1 MTLLHLHKLVIKNV
15 VLPLRLFSFSCS
27 KLLLGVLERNPNMIN
42 NQIKTKSINN
52 SLKCGVLN
60 ARSINNKTEAVVDFI
75 LEHKLDVLCVTE
87 TWLQASDS
95 FTANSVTPNG
105 FSIVSNPRLNR
116 RGGGVAAIIKNDLG
130 CKRLANVCCSTF
142 EALLVKITSSTKSFV
157 IATIYR
163 SPGPLNNFLIELGDF
178 LSTLVVKYDDFLL
191 TGDFNIHMDK
201 TTDESTKKMASLL
214 QNFGLKQHVNF
225 PTHSGGHILDLVIS
239 KDNTQLVQSVSVA
252 EGISDHH
259 SILVDLSI
267 AIQKK
272 KVVKRT
278 FHQFKKLD
286 MVKFQQDIHSSELY
300 DNSSADV
307 DALAAQYHSVVSD
320 LVSIHAP
327 LISRTVTSRP
337 PAPWYTSEIALAR
350 QKRRRLERRWRHTK
364 LTVDREI
371 FVAQK
376 LLVNNMLYKAKAN
389 YYVNLVKSQ
398 SDNPKQLWTTI
409 NSLSGNTKSKVLP
422 DHDNLSSL
430 VNSFNLFFTGKVAQI
445 RANIGII
452 DHPDNVNSANHLSP
466 EVSSTAHMSVF
477 QGIKEADIKSIMK
490 KSPSKSCSLDPIP
503 TYLLQS
509 CETIV
514 SPLTKLINSSL
525 NTGVVPK
532 CFKHALV
539 TPLIKNSKL
548 DSNSMSSYRPIS
560 NLLYVSKLLERCVA
574 KQLNDY
580 LSSGAHC
587 EAYQSAYRPHHSTE
601 TALLRVQNDIL
612 TSIDNKEVTLL
623 VLLDLSAAFDTVDHT
638 ILLNRLKNIGIT
650 ELVYDWFSSYLT
662 GRTQAVFLDGVSSD
676 SVNLTCGVPQG
687 SVLGPIL
694 FNIYTQP
701 LGEIARKHG
710 LNYHFYADDTQLYTS
725 FSIKDSNTSV
735 LSVSECIADI
745 KTWMKSNLLMLNDS
759 KTEVILLGT
768 KQQLSKFSNLEI
780 SVGNANIKPCTK
792 VRNLGVIFDNNMTME
807 DHVNNICKT
816 SYFYIR
822 LLGKLRKFLDK
833 ETGAMITH
841 AFVTSRLDYCN
852 SLLHGISSSLTA
864 KLQHVLNT
872 AARIVTGTKIGNHI
886 TPVLKSLHWL
896 PVVQRC
902 AFKTALLTFKVIHGL
917 APSYLCELIRYSSTF
932 RDLRSINDVFL
943 DVPKSKS
950 CIGSRAF
957 VFSAPKLWNDL
968 PKDIRTCVSLISF
981 KSKLKTYLFCKA
993 FS

>member
-1 MTLLHLHKLVIKNV
+1 MNTKN
-15 VLPLRLFSFSCS
+15 
-27 KLLLGVLERNPNMIN
+27 KPNN
-42 NQIKTKSINN
+42 V
-52 SLKCGVLN
+52 KCGILN
-60 ARSINNKTEAVVDFI
+60 ARSINNKTEEVVDFI
-75 LEHKLDVLCVTE
+75 LDNKLDVLCVTE
-87 TWLQASDS
+87 TWLQANDS
-95 FTANSVTPNG
+95 FTAKSVTPNG
-105 FSIVSNPRLNR
+105 FSIISNPRQNR
-116 RGGGVAAIIKNDLG
+116 RGGGVATIVTNDLC
-130 CKRLANVCCSTF
+130 CKRLANVYCSTF
-142 EALLVKITSSTKSFV
+142 EALLVQITSTKTFA

-178 LSTLVVKYDDFLL
+178 ISTLVVKYEDFLL
-191 TGDFNIHMDK
+191 TGDFNIHMDNAS
-201 TTDESTKKMASLL
+201 DESTKKMTALL
-214 QNFGLKQHVNF
+214 QNFGLKQHVES
-225 PTHSGGHILDLVIS
+225 PTHSCGHILDLVIS
-239 KDNTQLVQSVSVA
+239 KDNTQLVHSVFVA

-267 AIQKK
+267 TKQKK

-286 MVKFQQDIHSSELY
+286 MLKFQQDICSSELY
-300 DNSSADV
+300 GNSSDDV
-307 DALAAQYHSVVSD
+307 DCLASQYHSVVSD

-327 LISRTVTSRP
+327 LITRTVTTRP

-350 QKRRRLERRWRHTK
+350 QERRRLERCWRRTK

-371 FVAQK
+371 FVTQK
-376 LLVNNMLYKAKAN
+376 LLVNSMLHKAKAN
-389 YYVNLVKSQ
+389 YYIGLVKSQ
-398 SDNPKQLWTTI
+398 SDNPKQLWSTI
-409 NSLSGNTKSKVLP
+409 NSLSGNAKSKDLP
-422 DHDNLSSL
+422 EHDNLPSL
-430 VNSFNLFFTGKVAQI
+430 VNSFNLFFAGKISQI
-445 RANIGII
+445 RANITMN
-452 DHPDNVNSANHLSP
+452 DLPVNANSLNQLRS
-466 EVSSTAHMSVF
+466 EVSYTAAMSVF
-477 QGIKEADIKSIMK
+477 QEMKESDIKSLIK
-490 KSPSKSCSLDPIP
+490 CSPSKSCCLDPIP

-514 SPLTKLINSSL
+514 SPLTKLMNLSL
-525 NTGVVPK
+525 KTGVVPK

-574 KQLNDY
+574 KQLNSF
-580 LSSGAHC
+580 LSSSAQY

-638 ILLNRLKNIGIT
+638 ILLNRLKNIGIMGV
-650 ELVYDWFSSYLT
+650 VYDWFSSYLT
-662 GRTQAVFLDGVSSD
+662 GRSQAVHLDSVSSD
-676 SVNLTCGVPQG
+676 SVDLTCGVPQG

-710 LNYHFYADDTQLYTS
+710 LSYHFYADDTQLYTS
-725 FSIKDSNTSV
+725 FSIKDSDTSV
-735 LSVSECIADI
+735 LSVSDCIADI
-745 KTWMKSNLLMLNDS
+745 KIWMKSNLLMLNDS
-759 KTEVILLGT
+759 KTEVVLLGT
-768 KQQLSKFSNLEI
+768 KQQLSKLSDLAL
-780 SVGNANIKPCTK
+780 SVGNANIKPVTK
-792 VRNLGVIFDNNMTME
+792 VRNLGVIFDNNMSME
-807 DHVNNICKT
+807 NHVNNICKT

-822 LLGKLRKFLDK
+822 LLGKLRKLLDK

-852 SLLHGISSSLTA
+852 SLLYGISSSLTT
-864 KLQHVLNT
+864 KLQHILNT
-872 AARIVTGTKIGNHI
+872 AARIVTRTKIGNHI

-896 PVVQRC
+896 PVVQHC

-917 APSYLCELIRYSSTF
+917 APSYLCELIRYRSTA
-932 RDLRSINDVFL
+932 RDLRSINDVLL

-957 VFSAPKLWNDL
+957 AFSAPKLWNSL
-968 PKDIRTCVSLISF
+968 PYDIRTSVSLVTF
-981 KSKLKTYLFCKA
+981 KSKLKTYLFREV
-993 FS
+993 FG

>member
-1 MTLLHLHKLVIKNV
+1 
-15 VLPLRLFSFSCS
+15 
-27 KLLLGVLERNPNMIN
+27 
-42 NQIKTKSINN
+42 
-52 SLKCGVLN
+52 
-60 ARSINNKTEAVVDFI
+60 
-75 LEHKLDVLCVTE
+75 
-87 TWLQASDS
+87 
-95 FTANSVTPNG
+95 
-105 FSIVSNPRLNR
+105 
-116 RGGGVAAIIKNDLG
+116 
-130 CKRLANVCCSTF
+130 
-142 EALLVKITSSTKSFV
+142 
-157 IATIYR
+157 
-163 SPGPLNNFLIELGDF
+163 
-178 LSTLVVKYDDFLL
+178 
-191 TGDFNIHMDK
+191 
-201 TTDESTKKMASLL
+201 
-214 QNFGLKQHVNF
+214 
-225 PTHSGGHILDLVIS
+225 
-239 KDNTQLVQSVSVA
+239 
-252 EGISDHH
+252 
-259 SILVDLSI
+259 
-267 AIQKK
+267 
-272 KVVKRT
+272 
-278 FHQFKKLD
+278 
-286 MVKFQQDIHSSELY
+286 MV
-300 DNSSADV
+300 
-307 DALAAQYHSVVSD
+307 
-320 LVSIHAP
+320 
-327 LISRTVTSRP
+327 
-337 PAPWYTSEIALAR
+337 
-350 QKRRRLERRWRHTK
+350 
-364 LTVDREI
+364 
-371 FVAQK
+371 
-376 LLVNNMLYKAKAN
+376 YKAKAN

-398 SDNPKQLWTTI
+398 SDNPKQLWTVI

-430 VNSFNLFFTGKVAQI
+430 VNSFNLFFTGKVKQI

-466 EVSSTAHMSVF
+466 EVSSTVHISTF
-477 QGIKEADIKSIMK
+477 QSIKEVDIKSIMK
-490 KSPSKSCSLDPIP
+490 CSPSKSCSLDPIP

-509 CETIV
+509 CETII

-539 TPLIKNSKL
+539 TPLIKNYKL

-574 KQLNDY
+574 KQLNGY
-580 LSSGAHC
+580 LSSGAHY

-638 ILLNRLKNIGIT
+638 ILLSRLKNIGIT
-650 ELVYDWFSSYLT
+650 GLVYDWFSSYLS

-735 LSVSECIADI
+735 MSVSECIADI

-759 KTEVILLGT
+759 KTEVVLLGT
-768 KQQLSKFSNLEI
+768 KQQLSKLSNLEI

-852 SLLHGISSSLTA
+852 SLLYGISSSLAT
-864 KLQHVLNT
+864 KLQHILNT
-872 AARIVTGTKIGNHI
+872 AARIVTRTKISDHI

-902 AFKTALLTFKVIHGL
+902 VFKTALLTFKVIHGL
-917 APSYLCELIRYSSTF
+917 APSYLCELIRYRSTS
-932 RDLRSINDVFL
+932 RDLRSINDVLL
-943 DVPKSKS
+943 DVPKFKS

-957 VFSAPKLWNDL
+957 VFSAPKLWNSL
-968 PKDIRTCVSLISF
+968 PYDMRTCVSLISF
-981 KSKLKTYLFCKA
+981 KSKLKTYLFREA